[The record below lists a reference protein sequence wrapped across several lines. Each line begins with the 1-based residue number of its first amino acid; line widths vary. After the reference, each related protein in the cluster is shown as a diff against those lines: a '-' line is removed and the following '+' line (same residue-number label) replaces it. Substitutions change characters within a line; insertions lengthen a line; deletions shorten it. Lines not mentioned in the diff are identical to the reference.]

1 MNKTRWLFSALM
13 LPAVIWGC
21 GSPAGGPAGSGDG
34 RPLVVATTGMIGDMT
49 TRIAGER
56 AEVITLMAA
65 GVDPHLFRPSEGDVR
80 RMGSADLILYNGLH
94 LEGKMG
100 GILSRMARGRRVV
113 AVGEVIPEENLRNLS
128 GFEDQHDPH
137 IWFDVRLWSL
147 TVDPVR
153 DALAGL
159 MPQYADE
166 LEQRAEAVR
175 SELLELDIWVREH
188 IDRIP
193 PGHRVLVTAHDA
205 FGYFGDRYRIE
216 VLGLQGI
223 STAAEAGLQDVDRL
237 VDLIVERKIPAI
249 FVESSVPRRS
259 IESVVAAC
267 ASKGHS
273 VRIGGELFS
282 DAMGPTGTPEGT
294 YDGMVRHNVRTI
306 SEALQ

>member
-1 MNKTRWLFSALM
+1 MIGLSAALV
-13 LPAVIWGC
+13 LLAGLWGC
-21 GSPAGGPAGSGDG
+21 GSPGTGTAGSGDG
-34 RPLVVATTGMIGDMT
+34 KPLVVVTTGMIGDMASA
-49 TRIAGER
+49 IAGDR
-56 AEVITLMAA
+56 ADVITLMAT

-100 GILSRMARGRRVV
+100 EILSRMARGRRVV
-113 AVGEVIPEENLRNLS
+113 AVGEAVPVENLRDLS

-137 IWFDVRLWSL
+137 LWFDVRLWSL
-147 TVDPVR
+147 TVDPVLE
-153 DALAGL
+153 ALAGL
-159 MPQYADE
+159 MPRHADE
-166 LEQRAEAVR
+166 LAQRAEAVR
-175 SELLELDIWVREH
+175 SELLELDVWVQEH

-193 PGHRVLVTAHDA
+193 PDRRVLVTAHDA

-237 VDLIVERKIPAI
+237 VDLIVERRIPAI

-267 ASKGHS
+267 ASRGHP

-282 DAMGPTGTPEGT
+282 DAMGPAGTPQGT

-306 SEALQ
+306 TEALQ